1 MPDRKRQISGALKVP
16 MFLCWILF
24 ALHFIY
30 IGVFH
35 GILKKLIN
43 LYDVII
49 DVYLLFS
56 IEAIAILLTLS
67 NYRNKYNLFIIAF
80 IISIVNTLTI
90 LFYIFIII
98 FTFFITNK
106 LDKFINPDNWIK
118 KEDWYIGLILLLIKI
133 VEILPLLII
142 IIYKVKLE
150 ASVGTINPQSIEKG
164 EIVKNNNRDDDD
176 DDDDDELE

>member
-30 IGVFH
+30 IVVFH

-67 NYRNKYNLFIIAF
+67 NYRNKYNLFIISF
-80 IISIVNTLTI
+80 IISIVNTIAI
-90 LFYIFIII
+90 LFYIFIIV
-98 FTFFITNK
+98 FSFFITNK
-106 LDKFINPDNWIK
+106 LDNFINPDNWIK
-118 KEDWYIGLILLLIKI
+118 KEDWYIGLRLLLIKL

-142 IIYKVKLE
+142 IIYKVKLD

-164 EIVKNNNRDDDD
+164 EIIKNNNRDDDD
-176 DDDDDELE
+176 DDDELE

>member
-67 NYRNKYNLFIIAF
+67 NYRNKYNLFIISF

-164 EIVKNNNRDDDD
+164 EIVKNNNRDDDY

>member
-16 MFLCWILF
+16 IFLCWILF

-67 NYRNKYNLFIIAF
+67 NYRNKYNLFIISF
-80 IISIVNTLTI
+80 IISIVNTIAI
-90 LFYIFIII
+90 LFYIFIIV
-98 FTFFITNK
+98 FSFFITNK
-106 LDKFINPDNWIK
+106 LDNFINPDNWIK
-118 KEDWYIGLILLLIKI
+118 KEDWYIGLILLLIKL

-142 IIYKVKLE
+142 IIYKVKLD
-150 ASVGTINPQSIEKG
+150 
-164 EIVKNNNRDDDD
+164 NNNQKR
-176 DDDDDELE
+176 